1 MWQQTDTTISVT
13 ALSRTVVRLQ
23 NQLTILYNSLQIFRI
38 IFGGRYIILLMG
50 LFSVYSGLMYNDV
63 FSKSVDIF
71 GTSWHSNYSWVYT
84 LSWTTCVRNYVF
96 LFVYLILLK
105 TATDV
110 HSDDWQKSLSTTRG
124 RPTVYHSL
132 SNSWI
137 PVYWICASYFS
148 AVNVIFCVNFVWNIS
163 DYCVCVCLNV
173 DVHSA
178 CIEIEMWNS
187 LRACLYRRAYLTDH
201 TEIQLDASNHSFYS
215 GSPYVFG
222 FDPVSS
228 VMPRVY
234 SLYNSCIW

>member
-1 MWQQTDTTISVT
+1 MAFKLLVSLHAVMDNVCQKLCFSICLFDIAQDCDRCAQWW
-13 ALSRTVVRLQ
+13 
-23 NQLTILYNSLQIFRI
+23 LT
-38 IFGGRYIILLMG
+38 
-50 LFSVYSGLMYNDV
+50 
-63 FSKSVDIF
+63 K
-71 GTSWHSNYSWVYT
+71 
-84 LSWTTCVRNYVF
+84 
-96 LFVYLILLK
+96 
-105 TATDV
+105 
-110 HSDDWQKSLSTTRG
+110 KSLSTTRG